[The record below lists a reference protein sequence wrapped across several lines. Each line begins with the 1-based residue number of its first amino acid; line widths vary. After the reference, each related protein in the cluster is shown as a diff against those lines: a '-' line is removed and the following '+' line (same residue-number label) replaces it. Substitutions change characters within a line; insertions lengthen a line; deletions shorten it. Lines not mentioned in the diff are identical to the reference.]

1 MADEVEQGGRNIR
14 PTTILGVVVAV
25 LLGVFV
31 FQNTHEVP
39 VELFFWEFSG
49 PLCRRPHR
57 ARAGQRA
64 GAGPQALTAVPS
76 ATAQS

>member
-14 PTTILGVVVAV
+14 PTTVIGVVVAV
-25 LLGVFV
+25 LLGIFV

-49 PLCRRPHR
+49 PLWLVLLVTIAVGLIVLELVSALWR
-57 ARAGQRA
+57 ARKR
-64 GAGPQALTAVPS
+64 
-76 ATAQS
+76 